1 MATQLAG
8 GGREPWAS
16 EHVLLSVG
24 FCIRNNIWTR
34 FSCCEHVAKYEGAIL
49 RIKKLRGDQAEY
61 GDERDAHL
69 DAEIS
74 VFIKEPDLHARF
86 VERYNTLWH
95 LRLGLAASLLISGLF
110 CTVVGCVWC
119 RHLLPI
125 SLSVGV
131 VAMVSGLM
139 LMRQHLVTNT
149 SFLDR
154 VLAAYQIVQRESRK
168 PETQP

>member
-1 MATQLAG
+1 MATGDAIDRIY
-8 GGREPWAS
+8 GRAAS
-16 EHVLLSVG
+16 FGRDVFHYIVTSTLFVVVCSVPFWERCSGSWPPNLPAAVENPGLQIVFLFVAVIVLFCIGHVLLSVG

-86 VERYNTLWH
+86 VERYNTCL
-95 LRLGLAASLLISGLF
+95 LYTSPSPRDGL
-110 CTVVGCVWC
+110 
-119 RHLLPI
+119 
-125 SLSVGV
+125 LSRMPSS
-131 VAMVSGLM
+131 A
-139 LMRQHLVTNT
+139 
-149 SFLDR
+149 
-154 VLAAYQIVQRESRK
+154 
-168 PETQP
+168 